1 LSRKDVRREENI
13 PAQQPAAQAHARLP
27 GPHAHPSRSRGA
39 VAAEAQGA
47 QAAQRLTGA
56 SRPPG
61 AGRGEPLRRGQRI
74 RRRGD
79 YLRAYR
85 RGRRRSGALLTL
97 HFIPN
102 EEGVARL
109 GVTVSRKVGNS
120 VVRHRLKRRL
130 VEGFRRSD
138 LRPGLPAWDFVA
150 HLRPEAATADFAS
163 LRDELE
169 SLLRAAAE
177 GRR

>member
-1 LSRKDVRREENI
+1 MRREENV
-13 PAQQPAAQAHARLP
+13 PAQQPAAQAHPWLP
-27 GPHAHPSRSRGA
+27 GAHAHPSRTRRA
-39 VAAEAQGA
+39 VAAAAEGA
-47 QAAQRLTGA
+47 QAAERLRGGTSPPVAGA
-56 SRPPG
+56 
-61 AGRGEPLRRGQRI
+61 RGEGLRRREKV
-74 RRRGD
+74 RRRAD

-97 HFIPN
+97 YFVPN

-130 VEGFRRSD
+130 VESFRRSR
-138 LRPGLPAWDFVA
+138 LRAALPPWDFVA
-150 HLRPEAATADFAS
+150 HLHPPAAGADFAG
-163 LRDELE
+163 LRSELE
-169 SLLRAAAE
+169 TLLRGAAE